1 MAKKTSLNYQDR
13 ERLAFLTSH
22 LRSGARPSVK
32 ARYEQEIVQLLE
44 GKELTRGDI
53 ALAAYYF
60 KNSGVDAESQAAGQE
75 YADLYRAMPNE

>member
-32 ARYEQEIVQLLE
+32 ARYEQEIAQLLE

-60 KNSGVDAESQAAGQE
+60 KNSGIDADAQATGQE
-75 YADLYRAMPNE
+75 FADLYRAMPNE